1 MDDRPDSRALRDAL
15 ARLEQAGIVP
25 AVQAPLAADV
35 GRITAELR
43 AAVFDG
49 APAFTDSAN
58 PDVVPELEQHLDVHV
73 REICRLLGGGLPGD
87 LDFVR
92 QHAERRAAQRFPLEA
107 LLQSYRIL
115 QRTLSTRVRDAALG
129 VADESAHVRR
139 VVAAVTDFVIE
150 YTGSAGSLMTSEYVR
165 HTRRL
170 AEAEVDRRSALL
182 NALLDGYD
190 EADQAAATLL
200 RRAGY
205 LQQRQSYCV
214 ALARSV
220 DPREM
225 ESAPRAQRMSDAIA
239 EALAPAGVRT
249 IVGIRDNHVVAILS
263 ATRRTSGWTA
273 PQSTVADRVFPAL
286 RKVGPA
292 ALIGLSN
299 DAPSTSHI
307 PRAANEARLAL
318 DLASVGNRVQRY
330 SDISLRQMLIT
341 PAQGGA
347 PLSRPAWAERLI
359 TRDRRGVLAT
369 TLRSYADCN
378 MNAQKTARVLG
389 IHPNTVYS
397 RMQKIE
403 QLTGLNALRFH
414 ALSELLLALD
424 WSDQNPTSRP
434 KNRPSKP

>member
-1 MDDRPDSRALRDAL
+1 MEVRPDSGALRDAVR
-15 ARLEQAGIVP
+15 RLEAAGVVP
-25 AVQAPLAADV
+25 AVQAPLLADA

-43 AAVFDG
+43 QAVLDET
-49 APAFTDSAN
+49 PAFTDSGN
-58 PDVVPELEQHLDVHV
+58 PDVVPELEQHLEAHV
-73 REICRLLGGGLPGD
+73 REVCRLLGGGLPGD
-87 LDFVR
+87 LAFVR
-92 QHAERRAAQRFPLEA
+92 EHAERRAAQKFPLDA
-107 LLQSYRIL
+107 LLQSYSIL
-115 QRTLSTRVRDAALG
+115 HKTLSNRIREAALT
-129 VADESAHVRR
+129 VADEAAHLRR

-150 YTGSAGSLMTSEYVR
+150 YTGSAGNLLTSEYVH

-170 AEAEVDRRSALL
+170 AEAEADRRSALL
-182 NALLDGYD
+182 NTLLDGYD

-220 DPREM
+220 DPGEM
-225 ESAPRAQRMSDAIA
+225 ESAPRAQRMADAIA
-239 EALAPAGVRT
+239 EALAPAGVRS

-273 PQSTVADRVFPAL
+273 LQSSVADRVYPAL
-286 RKVGPA
+286 RRVGPA

-307 PRAANEARLAL
+307 PKAANEARLAL
-318 DLASVGNRVQRY
+318 DLANVSNRVARY

-341 PAQGGA
+341 QACSVSSTAG
-347 PLSRPAWAERLI
+347 PAWAEKLI
-359 TRDRRGVLAT
+359 AADRRGALAA

-378 MNAQKTARVLG
+378 MNAQKTALVLG

-403 QLTGLNALRFH
+403 RLTGMNALEFH
-414 ALSELLLALD
+414 ALSEILLALD
-424 WSDQNPTSRP
+424 WAHREL
-434 KNRPSKP
+434 